1 MSQPAAMQPG
11 TASLRFMA
19 AAKPIMCE
27 ASVMVRP
34 FQPSWPFSRSV
45 SSSGARVAGMM
56 SSSVNSGRSF
66 LEYSGSAMWPTMI
79 ECRPSSISVR

>member
-11 TASLRFMA
+11 TESLRFCA

-34 FQPSWPFSRSV
+34 FQPSWFFSSPV
-45 SSSGARVAGMM
+45 SSSGASVAGMM
-56 SSSVNSGRSF
+56 SS
-66 LEYSGSAMWPTMI
+66 
-79 ECRPSSISVR
+79 